1 MPANILLVGTAPAS
15 FASIESLLHGLG
27 HPLVRSSAGDDLSRL
42 LDANDFAVV
51 LLDTRGPEF
60 GEFAIAKMIRERK
73 RSRQTPILVLVAAAR
88 DQRVAVPVVRLGAV
102 TYLVEPLAPEIVR
115 AKIEGCAALYQEPGR
130 NGHPDQLRFQIDRMP
145 LGYLL
150 SGPDFRYTRWNPAA
164 ERIFGFTEAEVLG
177 RHPFEVLVPQESRRL
192 VQTIFERLAGGDM
205 DAHGQ
210 CENVTK
216 DGRTV
221 VCEWFNTPLFDR
233 NGKFLGILSLAQD
246 VTERRRL
253 EEQFR
258 QAQKMDAIGRLAG
271 GVAHD
276 LNNTLTVINGL
287 ADLMLY
293 QLPAG
298 DPMRESLEQILL
310 TGERSARLTSQL
322 LTFSRKQM
330 VMPRVLDLNVVIS
343 DLRTMLG
350 RLLREDV
357 ELCCELRAKPSVV
370 VADLGQI
377 EQVVMNLAVN
387 ARDAMPG
394 GGRLSIGTDNAV
406 CSTTTNGARPGP
418 HVVLTVT
425 DNGEGMTPDVL
436 ANAFEPF
443 FTTKEVGKGSGLGL
457 ATVYGVVRQ
466 HGGHIEVESTRGS
479 GTTFRVYLPAASAPS
494 AAPQGS
500 DSRDLLRGS
509 ETILLTEDEPSL
521 RSMARHVL
529 SECGYT
535 VLEAADGHQ
544 ALEICRGRSAPI
556 DLLVTDV
563 VMPKMGGSELADQ
576 VTAIHPTAKVL
587 FISGYTDNTFL
598 RDGVRHDQVW
608 YLQKPFMP
616 AALARKVRE
625 VLDAANGVSGR

>member
-1 MPANILLVGTAPAS
+1 MPANILLVGSFPAS
-15 FASIESLLHGLG
+15 YDPFESSLHGLG
-27 HPLVRSSAGDDLSRL
+27 LPLVRSSDGDELSRL
-42 LDANDFAVV
+42 LDANDFVV
-51 LLDTRGPEF
+51 ALLDARGPDID
-60 GEFAIAKMIRERK
+60 EFAIAKRIRDHK
-73 RSRQTPILVLVAAAR
+73 RSRHMPILIMVANPR
-88 DQRVAVPVVRLGAV
+88 DQHVAVSVIRLGAV
-102 TYLVEPLAPEIVR
+102 TYLVEPLAAEIVR
-115 AKIEGCAALYQEPGR
+115 AKVEGFASLYQEPGR

-150 SGPDFRYTRWNPAA
+150 SGPDFRYTHWNPAA
-164 ERIFGFTEAEVLG
+164 ERIFGFSEAEVLG
-177 RHPFEVLVPQESRRL
+177 KHPFDVLVPEESRSL
-192 VQTIFERLAGGDM
+192 VQAIFERLATGDM

-216 DGRTV
+216 DGRTI

-233 NGKFLGILSLAQD
+233 HGRFLGILSLAQD

-258 QAQKMDAIGRLAG
+258 QSQKMDAIGRLAG

-298 DPMRESLEQILL
+298 DPMRGSLEQILL

-330 VMPRVLDLNVVIS
+330 VMPRVLDLNVVIA
-343 DLRTMLG
+343 DLQRMLG

-357 ELCCELRAKPSVV
+357 ELCCELRANPSIV

-394 GGRLSIGTDNAV
+394 GGRLSIGTENSDS
-406 CSTTTNGARPGP
+406 STPANGVRPGP
-418 HVVLTVT
+418 QVVLTVT
-425 DNGEGMTPDVL
+425 DNGAGMTPEIL

-466 HGGHIEVESTRGS
+466 HGGHIEVESMPGS
-479 GTTFRVYLPAASAPS
+479 GTTFRVYLPAAAVPSSAS
-494 AAPQGS
+494 QAS
-500 DSRDLLRGS
+500 DSRDLPRGN

-521 RSMARHVL
+521 RNMARHVL
-529 SECGYT
+529 AACGYT

-544 ALEICRGRSAPI
+544 ALEVCRGRPAPI

-576 VTAIHPTAKVL
+576 ITVLYPTAKVL
-587 FISGYTDNTFL
+587 YISGYTDNMVL
-598 RDGVRHDQVW
+598 RDGVRRDQVW

-625 VLDAANGVSGR
+625 VLDTGNAS